1 MQDAEPGG
9 ETQVAS
15 TQHLNS
21 DDLYWAIFPGS
32 LAVGREAARA
42 VNACTLW
49 FLNRDLKDVKEPLP
63 EKADYP
69 GVLNFKQ
76 K

>member
-21 DDLYWAIFPGS
+21 DDMYWAIFPGS
-32 LAVGREAARA
+32 LAVGREAVRT
-42 VNACTLW
+42 VNAYTLW
-49 FLNRDLKDVKEPLP
+49 LVALTASL
-63 EKADYP
+63 
-69 GVLNFKQ
+69 
-76 K
+76 